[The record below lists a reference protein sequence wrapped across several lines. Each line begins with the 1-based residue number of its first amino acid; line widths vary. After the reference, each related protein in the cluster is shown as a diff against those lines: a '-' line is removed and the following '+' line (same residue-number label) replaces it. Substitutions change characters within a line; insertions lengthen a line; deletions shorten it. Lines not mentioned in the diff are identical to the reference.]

1 MSKAT
6 NILSK
11 IRLAFADVK
20 VIMTNIPKFI
30 GDIKKDQEKKILK
43 QRLHQMTDA
52 VCETYGDLALSIA
65 KNLDINLIQNIVE
78 DVILLAA
85 KYEEPLKNQGKLLA
99 TELQKVVEK
108 QNEKQGKILNAFTKV
123 IMRIAKRNNWNS
135 VTDNMPSELA
145 RKADYDERV
154 AERQKKYDDAR
165 KAEKEKRENIHRT
178 VRSFYTEKLYR
189 MERAIPES
197 EFNKAKY
204 EAHLSAMVDKMMD
217 Y

>member
-11 IRLAFADVK
+11 IRLAFADIK
-20 VIMTNIPKFI
+20 VIMSNIPKFI

-65 KNLDINLIQNIVE
+65 KNLDINLIQNIIE

-85 KYEEPLKNQGKLLA
+85 KYEEPLKNQSKLLA
-99 TELQKVVEK
+99 TELQNVIEK
-108 QNEKQGKILNAFTKV
+108 QNEKQGKIANAFVKV
-123 IMRIAKRNNWNS
+123 LTRVAKRNNWDS
-135 VTDNMPSELA
+135 VTDNMPSEIA
-145 RKADYDERV
+145 RKASYEERK
-154 AERQKKYDDAR
+154 AERQKQFDDAR
-165 KAEKEKRENIHRT
+165 KAENEKRNRIHKT

-189 MERAIPES
+189 MERAMPES
-197 EFNKAKY
+197 EFNKARY
-204 EAHLSAMVDKMMD
+204 EAHLSEMVDKMMRD
-217 Y
+217 